1 MGQLSIRWL
10 IGTSLGLVFL
20 ASMSFP
26 SPAREPLVQ
35 KDPIDIDPLPF
46 YTAVKVLGAHKKN
59 PDTEQLAS
67 FATTLHIE
75 RGFNYT
81 FYLCADGTS
90 SAGGPDLR
98 TLRLERTNGKPV
110 TFNVLADIEPDGTCR
125 QGCAIHLPCYQVN
138 TKEIELV
145 AGQQTYRLK
154 RPANFRLNEIHQV
167 DETGKTVLRTWES
180 PIDADVI
187 GLSDDGKALYLL
199 TPIEGVVLEL
209 TGGQIRFKVRSKVKY
224 LKGRDVSVSATD
236 NKTHTTLQFN
246 LKTTSLWI
254 KYQTPCS
261 LRTQNP

>member
-1 MGQLSIRWL
+1 MRRISIRWL

-20 ASMSFP
+20 ASMSLP

-35 KDPIDIDPLPF
+35 KGPIDIDPLPF

-81 FYLCADGTS
+81 FYLCPDGTQT
-90 SAGGPDLR
+90 AGAPDLR
-98 TLRLERTNGKPV
+98 TLRMERTNGKPV
-110 TFNVLADIEPDGTCR
+110 IFQVLADIEPDGTCR
-125 QGCAIHLPCYQVN
+125 QGCAIHLPCYQV
-138 TKEIELV
+138 TSKEIELV
-145 AGQQTYRLK
+145 AGQDTYRLK

-167 DETGKTVLRTWES
+167 DETGKTILRTWES
-180 PIDADVI
+180 PIDADVV
-187 GLSDDGKALYLL
+187 GMSEDGKALYLL
-199 TPIEGVVLEL
+199 TPIEGLVLEL
-209 TGGQIRFKVRSKVKY
+209 AGGQIRFKVRSKVKY
-224 LKGRDVSVSATD
+224 LKGRDLSVSATD

-246 LKTTSLWI
+246 IKNTPFWL

-261 LRTQNP
+261 FQTQTP